1 MVALGAAAGLLTITD
16 PLTAQIEVGENVQV
30 SKVLAEYAHGEVLL
44 AADPSDPKHL
54 LGCSMVFL
62 SDVNAVST
70 AVYASTDGG
79 ASWSRTLQPREFE
92 NSGDPA
98 CTFGPGGTAYYVDMS
113 TRSGS
118 DRYLPVYRSSDH
130 GLTWSDPVL
139 IPNRFQ
145 GMDREYIVVDNTGGP
160 QRGRVYIHGSGWMR
174 DMSSDR
180 LAGDIS
186 VYSSSDGGM
195 TFSGPTK
202 RGSFERRYVLGVG
215 NGAVLSD
222 GTFIAAFGEL
232 KDYWSGL
239 SPGKVQP
246 NAEGQSNALLRVL
259 LSRDGGASFEPA
271 VTVGDFYMDWPP
283 YLTSAIPYLAVD
295 PGSEPFRDRLYVVWP
310 DLRSGRLEI
319 LLSRSVDGGST
330 WSPPRRV
337 NDDGPPG
344 DRPEVHQFLPVV
356 AVNREGVVGVMWY
369 DRRDSA
375 DGLGWTIRFSASLD
389 GGDTFLPSVPVSAP
403 NTYGGQEEWSL
414 LGRVSVPSDSV
425 APLTVAV
432 SLTGFHFNG
441 GHTAGM
447 AASAEGVFHP
457 FWIDNRTGVAQV
469 WTARVTV
476 EGRGTLNGSPALA
489 AMRDVSGRVKLHM
502 SDVEI
507 DDGREIV
514 SFRAQLENTSDDV
527 ILGPVTVRALEIRS
541 PQARVSTVG
550 GDNGV
555 SGEGTLWR
563 FADAGTRL
571 EPGARTESRTL
582 RFTLSDLLDS
592 HPESLPQGLLNLKLR
607 VLAASVVSQSSAGGG

>member
-1 MVALGAAAGLLTITD
+1 
-16 PLTAQIEVGENVQV
+16 
-30 SKVLAEYAHGEVLL
+30 
-44 AADPSDPKHL
+44 
-54 LGCSMVFL
+54 
-62 SDVNAVST
+62 
-70 AVYASTDGG
+70 
-79 ASWSRTLQPREFE
+79 
-92 NSGDPA
+92 
-98 CTFGPGGTAYYVDMS
+98 
-113 TRSGS
+113 
-118 DRYLPVYRSSDH
+118 
-130 GLTWSDPVL
+130 
-139 IPNRFQ
+139 
-145 GMDREYIVVDNTGGP
+145 
-160 QRGRVYIHGSGWMR
+160 
-174 DMSSDR
+174 
-180 LAGDIS
+180 
-186 VYSSSDGGM
+186 
-195 TFSGPTK
+195 
-202 RGSFERRYVLGVG
+202 
-215 NGAVLSD
+215 VLSD
-222 GTFIAAFGEL
+222 GTFIAVFGEL

-283 YLTSAIPYLAVD
+283 RHTSAIPYLAAD
-295 PGSEPFRDRLYVVWP
+295 PGSESFQDRLYVVWP

-344 DRPEVHQFLPVV
+344 DGAEFHHFLPVV
-356 AVNREGVVGVMWY
+356 AVNPEGVVGVMWY
-369 DRRDSA
+369 DRRNSG
-375 DGLGWTIRFSASLD
+375 DGLGWTIHFSASLD

-447 AASAEGVFHP
+447 AASSDGVFHP

-476 EGRGTLNGSPALA
+476 EGQGILNGSPALA

-514 SFRAQLENTSDDV
+514 SFRAHLENTSDDV

-541 PQARVSTVG
+541 PQARVNTVG

-563 FADAGTRL
+563 FAEAGTRL

-582 RFTLSDLLDS
+582 RFTLWDLLDF
-592 HPESLPQGLLNLKLR
+592 HPESLPQGLLNLQLR
-607 VLAASVVSQSSAGGG
+607 VLADSVVSPSSAGGG